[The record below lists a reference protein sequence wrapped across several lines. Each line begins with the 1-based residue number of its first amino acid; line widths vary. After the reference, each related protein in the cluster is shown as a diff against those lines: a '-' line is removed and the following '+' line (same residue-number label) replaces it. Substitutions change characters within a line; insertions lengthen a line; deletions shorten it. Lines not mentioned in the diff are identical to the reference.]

1 MDQKLPVLAM
11 AEALQT
17 DFRATIEAFHAFAD
31 ERPESEKWEL
41 INGDMVLNPTSTN
54 WHQVIVGRLVHE
66 LHKARDV
73 TGGAWQILPG
83 IGTRL
88 PDDPYNEPVPDVM
101 IVPALA
107 EPSNWT
113 YVVSVIFEVL
123 SPFSLRRD
131 MVHKRNF
138 YTRIDSL
145 THYVVL
151 AQDRMEATVFARA
164 DDFEPRT
171 LNTSDARLD
180 LAPLAVSLSLAD
192 IYRDV
197 PIG

>member
-1 MDQKLPVLAM
+1 MP
-11 AEALQT
+11 EALQT

-31 ERPESEKWEL
+31 ERPEIEKWEL

-54 WHQVIVGRLVHE
+54 WHQVIVGRLIHE
-66 LHKARDV
+66 LYKAREV
-73 TGGAWQILPG
+73 AGRSWQILPG
-83 IGTRL
+83 IGARL

-101 IVPALA
+101 IIPELS
-107 EPSNWT
+107 EPTNWT
-113 YVVSVIFEVL
+113 YDVLVVFEVL

-151 AQDRMEATVFARA
+151 AQDRIEATVFARA
-164 DDFEPRT
+164 EEFAPRVV
-171 LNTSDARLD
+171 SAADARID
-180 LAPLAVSLSLAD
+180 LAPLGASLVLSEL
-192 IYRDV
+192 YRDV
-197 PIG
+197 PLG